1 MEQGGGRGPLVKY
14 AQIEKLL
21 VIVFFVLIAVA
32 VCSIFLFNMP
42 STASIL
48 LLINLIVAGLV
59 AVFASLRLREE
70 EEEKL
75 IK

>member
-1 MEQGGGRGPLVKY
+1 MVKY
-14 AQIEKLL
+14 VQVEKLL

-32 VCSIFLFNMP
+32 VCSIFVFNMP

-48 LLINLIVAGLV
+48 PLANFIVAGLV
-59 AVFASLRLREE
+59 AIFASLRLREE

-75 IK
+75 FK

>member
-1 MEQGGGRGPLVKY
+1 LVKY

-42 STASIL
+42 GTASIL
-48 LLINLIVAGLV
+48 LLVNFVVAGLV
-59 AVFASLRLREE
+59 AIFASLRLREE

-75 IK
+75 VE